1 MRGDND
7 NLNLDFDLDFDL
19 NLDWAMSN
27 TEKAFLELVR
37 AGLWEE
43 ACANLDANVN
53 LDEHADWDAV
63 LLLAQEQSVVGLLAA
78 GLEQLNDVQVP
89 HGWAF
94 QVVRKALS
102 LEQKNRNKNVFVN
115 ELMGELEGEGIRA
128 VMVKGQGLAQCYKRP
143 LWRASGDIDLY
154 LDEDDFQKAKAFF
167 RPRVNKFDPDNDY
180 TRHINMTYKGWVV
193 EIHANQHSR
202 LSARTDRVLD
212 EVHRDIFYK
221 GGVRIWDNGGK
232 AVTLPSAD
240 NDAILVFTHF
250 LHHFYNG
257 GIGLRQICDWCRL
270 LYTYRESLNYGLLE
284 SRIRQMGL
292 QTEWKVFGALATEY
306 LGYPKDSMPL
316 LNGNANVNANLK
328 KKAGRIMEFIME
340 VGNFGHNRDTSY
352 YGKYPFVVR
361 KAISFGVRMKDVLR
375 HARIF
380 PADSLRFLFSMM
392 RYSFRAVS
400 HGE

>member
-1 MRGDND
+1 MG
-7 NLNLDFDLDFDL
+7 
-19 NLDWAMSN
+19 N

-37 AGLWEE
+37 AGLWED
-43 ACANLDANVN
+43 LKFK
-53 LDEHADWDAV
+53 DESLKFKDFGSADWDAL
-63 LLLAQEQSVVGLLAA
+63 LLLAREQSVVGLLAA
-78 GLEQLNDVQVP
+78 GLERVKDVQVP

-115 ELMGELEGEGIRA
+115 ELTGELEGEGIRA

-292 QTEWKVFGALATEY
+292 LTEWKAFYNLACKY
-306 LGYPKDSMPL
+306 LGMPDLDPRFMVHDSRL
-316 LNGNANVNANLK
+316 D
-328 KKAGRIMEFIME
+328 KKAERIMDFIME

-380 PADSLRFLFSMM
+380 PADSLRFMLNMM
-392 RYSFRAVS
+392 RHSFRAVS

>member
-7 NLNLDFDLDFDL
+7 NLNLDL
-19 NLDWAMSN
+19 NLDVDWAMSN

-37 AGLWEE
+37 AGLWED
-43 ACANLDANVN
+43 LKFK
-53 LDEHADWDAV
+53 DESLKFKDFGSVDWDAL
-63 LLLAQEQSVVGLLAA
+63 LLLAREQSVVGLLAA
-78 GLEQLNDVQVP
+78 GLEHVKDVQVP

-115 ELMGELEGEGIRA
+115 ELTGELEGEGIRA

-292 QTEWKVFGALATEY
+292 LTEWKAFYNLACKY
-306 LGYPKDSMPL
+306 LGMPDLDPRFMVHDSRL
-316 LNGNANVNANLK
+316 D
-328 KKAGRIMEFIME
+328 KKAERIMDFIME

-352 YGKYPFVVR
+352 YKKYPFVVR
-361 KAISFGVRMKDVLR
+361 KAISFGVRMIDVLR

-392 RYSFRAVS
+392 RHSFRAVS

>member
-7 NLNLDFDLDFDL
+7 NLNLDL
-19 NLDWAMSN
+19 NLDVDWAMSN
-27 TEKAFLELVR
+27 TEKAFLVLVR
-37 AGLWEE
+37 AGLWED
-43 ACANLDANVN
+43 LKFK
-53 LDEHADWDAV
+53 DESLKFKDFGSADWDAV
-63 LLLAQEQSVVGLLAA
+63 LLLAREQSVVGLMAA
-78 GLEQLNDVQVP
+78 GLEHVKDVQVP

-115 ELMGELEGEGIRA
+115 ELTGELEGEGIRA

-292 QTEWKVFGALATEY
+292 LTEWKAFYNLACKY
-306 LGYPKDSMPL
+306 LGMPDLDPRFMVHDSRL
-316 LNGNANVNANLK
+316 D
-328 KKAGRIMEFIME
+328 KKAERIMDFIVE

-352 YGKYPFVVR
+352 YKKYPFVVR

-380 PADSLRFLFSMM
+380 PADSLRFMLNMM

>member
-1 MRGDND
+1 MG
-7 NLNLDFDLDFDL
+7 
-19 NLDWAMSN
+19 N

-37 AGLWEE
+37 AGLWED
-43 ACANLDANVN
+43 LKFK
-53 LDEHADWDAV
+53 DESLKFKDFGSADWDAL
-63 LLLAQEQSVVGLLAA
+63 LLLAREQSVVGLLAA
-78 GLEQLNDVQVP
+78 GLEHVKDVQVP

-115 ELMGELEGEGIRA
+115 ELTGELEGEGIRA

-292 QTEWKVFGALATEY
+292 LTEWKAFYNLACKY
-306 LGYPKDSMPL
+306 LGMPDLDPRFMVHDSRL
-316 LNGNANVNANLK
+316 D
-328 KKAGRIMEFIME
+328 KKAERIMDFIME

-380 PADSLRFLFSMM
+380 PADSLRFMLNMM
-392 RYSFRAVS
+392 RHSFRAVS

>member
-1 MRGDND
+1 LRGDND
-7 NLNLDFDLDFDL
+7 NLNLDL
-19 NLDWAMSN
+19 NLDVDWAMGN

-37 AGLWEE
+37 AGLWED
-43 ACANLDANVN
+43 LKFK
-53 LDEHADWDAV
+53 DESLKFKDFGSADWDAL
-63 LLLAQEQSVVGLLAA
+63 LLLAREQSVVGLLAA
-78 GLEQLNDVQVP
+78 GLEHVKDVQVP

-115 ELMGELEGEGIRA
+115 ELTGELEGEGIRA

-292 QTEWKVFGALATEY
+292 LTEWKAFYNLACKY
-306 LGYPKDSMPL
+306 LGMPDLDPRFMVHDSRL
-316 LNGNANVNANLK
+316 D
-328 KKAGRIMEFIME
+328 KKAERIMDFIME

-380 PADSLRFLFSMM
+380 PADSLRFMLNMM
-392 RYSFRAVS
+392 RHSFRAVS